1 MAKLLE
7 VIEIF
12 RLYDREVPAQVI
24 STFLY
29 IASHNPCHAQALG
42 QDLTYENDKG
52 DPIPMHAS
60 AVSRNTDWLSATH
73 RLTNPVTQK
82 KKPGLNLITKEVDPF
97 NRRRQLLRL
106 TPKGEKLARK
116 LRSILYG

>member
-1 MAKLLE
+1 MAKLMD
-7 VIEIF
+7 VIEVF
-12 RLYDREVPAQVI
+12 RLMDREVPAQVI

-52 DPIPMHAS
+52 EPIPMHAS
-60 AVSRNTDWLSATH
+60 AVSRNTDWLSEKH
-73 RLTNPVTQK
+73 RLN
-82 KKPGLNLITKEVDPF
+82 KPGLNLITKEVDPF
-97 NRRRQLLRL
+97 NRRRQILRL